1 MNKKILALAA
11 LVIAAGTGLFAQ
23 SNEDKRFALV
33 IGNQSYKESPLS
45 NPVADAK
52 LIAERLG
59 ESGFDVT
66 CATELTQSGMA
77 EVIGSYA
84 AKVNEAGTNTIS
96 FFYYSGHGV
105 QINGKN
111 YMVPIDDEKITNE
124 SLAMA
129 KCFAID
135 QVIEFVN

>member
-59 ESGFDVT
+59 ESGFPD
-66 CATELTQSGMA
+66 G
-77 EVIGSYA
+77 
-84 AKVNEAGTNTIS
+84 
-96 FFYYSGHGV
+96 
-105 QINGKN
+105 
-111 YMVPIDDEKITNE
+111 
-124 SLAMA
+124 
-129 KCFAID
+129 
-135 QVIEFVN
+135 